1 MHVGAARHQ
10 GRADRRRR
18 RLDRRLRMRRPSGRG
33 RHPRPRADPA
43 RGRFDHHSADRLGR
57 LRRRARPGRRAGAG
71 RGRRQHGHALH
82 GHPRGAGPRRRQA
95 PPGRGRR
102 APDRTGAAQFQK
114 HLARAQE
121 RAHRAGGRPGAAARR
136 RVRQRRA
143 AGGRHARPRRL
154 QQRRLER
161 RRVER
166 RHGAGPDLRHS
177 DGGRTGHAHRRRG
190 RAPDRRPPHRLAGG
204 LKNDSVSTSR
214 PSYTHKKFKETD
226 MELATTPPAELA
238 PAAASPQDRMWMLV
252 FAFAFLGLLVDGADL
267 MFLSFSLSSLK
278 AEFGL
283 TNVQAGSLGSIT
295 LAGMVVGGLASG
307 WTADRFGRVRTVVW
321 TIVLFSVG
329 TAMLGL
335 THSYAQFAAARFI
348 AALGLGAEYIVC
360 NTMMSEYVPTKFRTT
375 VLATVQSAWSVGYIA
390 AALLSSWIL
399 PTYGWRWLF
408 LIAIVPVVMAIAM
421 RRHVKESPA
430 WQASDA
436 RRRARV
442 AASRAAAELAGRAAS
457 GGNAVSGD
465 HLGDAAAA
473 VPVKAGLRKIFA
485 DPVQRKMFLLWA
497 ISSSALQF
505 GYFGVNNW
513 MPTYLEKEL
522 HISFASMTGYMVCN
536 YLAMIVG
543 KVIAGWLADRLGR
556 RLVFSAGAIGTAL
569 FLPLIVYYH
578 TPDLILPMLVFFG
591 FLYGI
596 PYGVNATY
604 MTESF
609 PTDVRGTAVGGSY
622 NIGRIGAAF
631 APAVIGYLA
640 TGGSIGLGFVV
651 MGVAYFLAGAI
662 PGLFIKEKQFD
673 PIQ

>member
-1 MHVGAARHQ
+1 
-10 GRADRRRR
+10 
-18 RLDRRLRMRRPSGRG
+18 
-33 RHPRPRADPA
+33 
-43 RGRFDHHSADRLGR
+43 
-57 LRRRARPGRRAGAG
+57 
-71 RGRRQHGHALH
+71 
-82 GHPRGAGPRRRQA
+82 
-95 PPGRGRR
+95 
-102 APDRTGAAQFQK
+102 
-114 HLARAQE
+114 
-121 RAHRAGGRPGAAARR
+121 
-136 RVRQRRA
+136 
-143 AGGRHARPRRL
+143 
-154 QQRRLER
+154 
-161 RRVER
+161 
-166 RHGAGPDLRHS
+166 
-177 DGGRTGHAHRRRG
+177 
-190 RAPDRRPPHRLAGG
+190 
-204 LKNDSVSTSR
+204 
-214 PSYTHKKFKETD
+214 
-226 MELATTPPAELA
+226 MELATTRSADLA
-238 PAAASPQDRMWMLV
+238 APQDRMWMLV

-283 TNVQAGSLGSIT
+283 SNVQAGSLGSIT

-307 WTADRFGRVRTVVW
+307 WAADRFGRVRTVVW
-321 TIVLFSVG
+321 TITLFSVG

-335 THSYAQFAAARFI
+335 THSYTEFALARFV

-360 NTMMSEYVPTKFRTT
+360 NTMMSEYVPTRFRTT
-375 VLATVQSAWSVGYIA
+375 VLATVQSAWSVGYIV

-408 LIAIVPVVMAIAM
+408 LIAIVPVLMAIAM

-430 WQASDA
+430 WQAADA

-442 AASRAAAELAGRAAS
+442 AASRANSSNGHD
-457 GGNAVSGD
+457 GGDDG
-465 HLGDAAAA
+465 
-473 VPVKAGLRKIFA
+473 VPVAQTGLRKIFA

-497 ISSSALQF
+497 VSSSALQF

-536 YLAMIVG
+536 YIAMIVG

-556 RLVFSAGAIGTAL
+556 RIVFAAGAIGTAL

-578 TPDLILPMLVFFG
+578 TPQLILPMLVFFG

-651 MGVAYFLAGAI
+651 MGMAYFLAGAI